1 MNAIIQTWRVG
12 EAGLRGAL
20 SVLRHQHL
28 NGWTSAYRIHQREYY
43 EENPLLARNEF
54 FEGPT
59 MKLTEEQI
67 QKKLRGFAGAS
78 LWVTQARFDVAYMV
92 GMLGTKVIP
101 SSRFA
106 EV

>member
-1 MNAIIQTWRVG
+1 MDGR
-12 EAGLRGAL
+12 R
-20 SVLRHQHL
+20 
-28 NGWTSAYRIHQREYY
+28 RIEFPKGDIMK
-43 EENPLLARNEF
+43 NPLLTRNEF

-106 EV
+106 EVLKEFIALS